1 MALFTDINDL
11 LNKRKVEDNRIEFK
25 RGWNPENIYHSI
37 CAFANDIDNLGGGYI
52 LVGVEEE
59 NGVAKRPVLGLPESQ
74 IDAIQKAMHGF
85 N

>member
-37 CAFANDIDNLGGGYI
+37 FRRQPLTSPIPTTI
-52 LVGVEEE
+52 SVV
-59 NGVAKRPVLGLPESQ
+59 
-74 IDAIQKAMHGF
+74 
-85 N
+85 